1 MNLQGNCRECGK
13 LIAFLKLQKPD
24 GTVGKNNP
32 VETEPH
38 AKGNLVISLEKGLY
52 RFATQAEIETAR
64 ANGKNLYVSHFSY
77 CEFAKT
83 FRKRK

>member
-1 MNLQGNCRECGK
+1 MSLQGNCRECGK

-52 RFATQAEIETAR
+52 RFATQAEIEQAR
-64 ANGKNLYVSHFSY
+64 TEKKNLYISHFSN
-77 CEFAKT
+77 CEFAEN
-83 FRKRK
+83 FRKK